1 MISFVLE
8 NYLNTIK
15 FSSSWPLKISRKTGY
30 VGQKFTT
37 RGAKVYTV
45 RKLSTALVYQCI
57 LYDIFSLLLL
67 FVLADPVPEREEK
80 TLI

>member
-1 MISFVLE
+1 VLE

-15 FSSSWPLKISRKTGY
+15 FSSSWHLKISRKTGY

-45 RKLSTALVYQCI
+45 RKLNTARISMYITLY
-57 LYDIFSLLLL
+57 LYDIFSLSLL
-67 FVLADPVPEREEK
+67 FVW
-80 TLI
+80 

>member
-1 MISFVLE
+1 VIVFVLE

-15 FSSSWPLKISRKTGY
+15 FSSSWHLKISRKTGY

-45 RKLSTALVYQCI
+45 RKLNNAFVYPI
-57 LYDIFSLLLL
+57 YVRMYLYKNSYGN
-67 FVLADPVPEREEK
+67 
-80 TLI
+80 LIVISF

>member
-1 MISFVLE
+1 MIVFVLE

-15 FSSSWPLKISRKTGY
+15 FSSSWHLKISRKTGY

-45 RKLSTALVYQCI
+45 RKLNTALVYQCTFHCI
-57 LYDIFSLLLL
+57 CMISFHFHYYLYGNLTVISF
-67 FVLADPVPEREEK
+67 
-80 TLI
+80 